1 MRFGILSSVA
11 GYGRVDDRSGSLRQL
26 VFNVSCRFCSGELVL
41 VVTDEDVLGGVGFVV
56 IDDIL
61 LVSVFILCGME
72 DGRILTVAQSF
83 LLK

>member
-1 MRFGILSSVA
+1 M
-11 GYGRVDDRSGSLRQL
+11 
-26 VFNVSCRFCSGELVL
+26 
-41 VVTDEDVLGGVGFVV
+41 VTDEDVLGGVGFVV

-72 DGRILTVAQSF
+72 DGRILTVVQSF